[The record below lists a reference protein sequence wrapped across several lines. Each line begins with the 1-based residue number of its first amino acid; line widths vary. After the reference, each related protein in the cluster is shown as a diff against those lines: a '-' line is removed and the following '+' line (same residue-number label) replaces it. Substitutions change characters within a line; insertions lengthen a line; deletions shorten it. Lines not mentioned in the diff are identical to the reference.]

1 MLKIFVNLS
10 FIREYGQ
17 QGPFEHTHFQKVG
30 LNAMARAESESRE
43 VSTLEA

>member
-17 QGPFEHTHFQKVG
+17 QGP
-30 LNAMARAESESRE
+30 LRAYSLPEGGIECYGKGRI
-43 VSTLEA
+43 